1 MKKLQFRIIGLLV
14 VSALFVTVAFGNTVP
29 LDTSFN
35 GTGYSIQGVVPSP
48 EWSLGSS
55 SAIQPDGKIV
65 IGGITHLDGDHD
77 KFAVMRLKADG
88 TLDTSFGTGG
98 SVVTPVGTD
107 VAAGQILIQPDGKIL
122 LCGHAWMG
130 DAAAYD
136 FTILRYTS
144 AGVLDTTFNSTGVV
158 TRTFSGSSW
167 DFASDLAVLPDGKI
181 LMVGSTSVGL
191 VDQRDIVLMRFN
203 ADGSLDSTFNGTGIL
218 TVADPTL
225 SESAGSIMIL
235 SDSKILIS
243 GSKNDG
249 VKDNFLLMRF
259 NSNGTADTS
268 FGTGGTTTTSVSS
281 GSNGISSMALQSDG
295 KIVAGGSGYMARYSA
310 NGVLDTSFGNSGVA
324 TVQSLGEMY
333 DIRVAGGDKI
343 LVAMKFGANAGVRR
357 YMPNGVLDTN
367 FNGGERNIFTQG
379 YSCISSSVSVQSDN
393 KIVLGGYCSQNGNGI
408 PKFAAWRVE
417 ETRTKRFLDFNGDG
431 ITDISIFRPSNGQW
445 WYSDNTMFGGQ
456 TFIAQWGLSTDR
468 PVPADYTG
476 DGRTD
481 VAVFRPSTGEWF
493 ILRSENGSSYSFTFG
508 TSGDIPIAADF
519 DGDDK
524 ADAGVFRPSTNEW
537 YIQTSTGGLMTAT
550 FGASGDKLVPSD
562 YDGDFKTDIAIY
574 RPSTGEW
581 WINRSS
587 DGSIYGFQF
596 GTSTDL
602 PVQGDYTGDN
612 KTDAAVFRPSTGE
625 WFVLP
630 SEGGSFY
637 GVHFGTNGD
646 LPAPGHYGMD
656 GRYDLVVYRPSEQRW
671 YFQLVGGPFFARY
684 FGTDGDQV
692 LPNLFVP

>member
-1 MKKLQFRIIGLLV
+1 MKKLQFRIIGFLV
-14 VSALFVTVAFGNTVP
+14 VSALFGINSFGNTVSF
-29 LDTSFN
+29 DTSFN
-35 GTGYSIQGVVPSP
+35 GTGYSIQAAAPP
-48 EWSLGSS
+48 PQWSLGSS
-55 SAIQPDGKIV
+55 FAIQPDGKIV
-65 IGGITHLDGDHD
+65 IGGFTHLDGDHD
-77 KFAVMRLKADG
+77 KFAVMRLNSDG

-107 VAAGQILIQPDGKIL
+107 VSAGQISIQPDGKIL

-144 AGVLDTTFNSTGVV
+144 AGVLDTSFNGTGVV
-158 TRTFSGSSW
+158 TRTFNGSSY
-167 DFASDLAVLPDGKI
+167 DYAADLALQPDGKI
-181 LMVGSTSVGL
+181 VMVGSTAVGFE
-191 VDQRDIVLMRFN
+191 QQDIVLMRFN
-203 ADGSLDSTFNGTGIL
+203 PDGSLDSAFNGTGIL

-225 SESAGSIMIL
+225 SETAGSVMIL
-235 SDSKILIS
+235 SDGKILIS

-259 NSNGTADTS
+259 NSNGTTDTS
-268 FGTGGTTTTSVSS
+268 FGTGGTTITSVSS
-281 GSNGISSMALQSDG
+281 GSNGISSIDLQSDG
-295 KIVAGGSGYMARYSA
+295 KIVAGGSSYMARYSA
-310 NGVLDTSFGNSGVA
+310 NGILDTSFGNSGVA
-324 TVQSLGEMY
+324 AVQAPGEMN

-343 LVAMKFGANAGVRR
+343 LVSIRFGANAGVRR

-367 FNGGERNIFTQG
+367 FNGGEANLFTPG
-379 YSCISSSVSVQSDN
+379 YSCAAYSVSVQSDN

-408 PKFAAWRVE
+408 PKFAAWRVQ
-417 ETRTKRFLDFNGDG
+417 ETRTKRLLDFNGDG
-431 ITDISIFRPSNGQW
+431 LTDMSIFRPSTGQW
-445 WYSDNTMFGGQ
+445 WYQDSYFASQ
-456 TFIAQWGLSTDR
+456 TFAGQWGLSTDR

-481 VAVFRPSTGEWF
+481 VAVFRPSSGEWY
-493 ILRSENGSSYSFTFG
+493 ILRSENGSFYSFTFG

-524 ADAGVFRPSTNEW
+524 ADYGVFRPSTNEW
-537 YIQTSTGGLMTAT
+537 YIQKSTGGLLTAT
-550 FGASGDKLVPSD
+550 FGTSGDKPVPSD

-587 DGSIYGFQF
+587 DASIYGFQF
-596 GTSTDL
+596 GTSSDS

-625 WFVLP
+625 WFILP
-630 SEGGSFY
+630 SEGGSFF
-637 GVHFGTNGD
+637 GLHFGTNGD
-646 LPAPGHYGMD
+646 LPTPGNYGGD
-656 GRYDLVVYRPSEQRW
+656 GRFDFVVYRPSENRW
-671 YFQLVGGPFFARY
+671 YFQLTGGGPYFASY
-684 FGTDGDQV
+684 FGTTGDQP